1 MEVISNE
8 KSVSNKTANHKET
21 CPFSKIIEDVFRLN
35 KSQGNTQINNSER
48 AKLFLHSI
56 ANITS
61 KKDEVSQ
68 AKLVDD
74 IIAAINRI
82 KNDITQES
90 NSETKMN
97 EAIILNPEN
106 KDATEG
112 KAKIKLVTKIKS
124 GIEDKSDIVHQ
135 NNTTKKEASN
145 NTTETQS
152 TTTERT
158 NYIEILT
165 IEPNNTHKNNISSNN
180 IIEVL
185 KHLMPMFNTTASKEL
200 HNITIIEKNINR
212 NHSYSTTKNV
222 STIILTYCDK
232 ENSTRSNA
240 TLESDQNADS
250 EVDDYDYYG
259 ENYDSDENDE
269 DDPEMSEG
277 DKREILEAADYGMQ
291 KMHELYS
298 VLEPKLYSMGFW
310 LDNTNPA
317 RYVAAFNAPSEDSTR
332 FTRYGYASLQ
342 AATKLKELI

>member
-1 MEVISNE
+1 MANIVSNE
-8 KSVSNKTANHKET
+8 KNVSNKTTSNDNKSNKTTNPKET

-35 KSQGNTQINNSER
+35 KSHGNTQINNSER

-61 KKDEVSQ
+61 KKDDVSQ

-82 KNDITQES
+82 KNNITLES
-90 NSETKMN
+90 KNETKLN

-106 KDATEG
+106 KDDTNS
-112 KAKIKLVTKIKS
+112 KVKIKIFTQIKS
-124 GIEDKSDIVHQ
+124 GIEEKTDINH
-135 NNTTKKEASN
+135 NKTTQKQASN
-145 NTTETQS
+145 NETKTRS

-158 NYIEILT
+158 NYVEILT
-165 IEPNNTHKNNISSNN
+165 IEPNNTHKNNVSSNN

-185 KHLMPMFNTTASKEL
+185 KHLMPMFNTTAIKEL

-222 STIILTYCDK
+222 STIIVTYCDK
-232 ENSTRSNA
+232 DNSTKPNA
-240 TLESDQNADS
+240 TLESDQNAVS
-250 EVDDYDYYG
+250 EVDEEYDYYG

-269 DDPEMSEG
+269 DNPDNMSEG
-277 DKREILEAADYGMQ
+277 DKREILEAAEYGMQ

-298 VLEPKLYSMGFW
+298 VLEPKLYSMGKS
-310 LDNTNPA
+310 DI
-317 RYVAAFNAPSEDSTR
+317 S
-332 FTRYGYASLQ
+332 
-342 AATKLKELI
+342 